1 MDLKQHWEKVY
12 ATKASEEVSWY
23 QQQPETSLSFFRE
36 LNIAKDAAIIDVGG
50 GDGMLVDHLLAEGY
64 TDVTVLDIS
73 EKALEKSIIRLG
85 KKANQVNWMV
95 ADVNSFTSAKKFDV
109 WHDRA
114 VLHFLTEEQERKS
127 YLEKANQ
134 YLKPGAK
141 IIIGTFSDKGPEKCS
156 GLPVKQY
163 TENSLSDFVKKYFHK
178 IKCITKDHLTPFNTV
193 QNFLFCSFLK
203 TN

>member
-1 MDLKQHWEKVY
+1 MNFKEHWEKVY
-12 ATKASEEVSWY
+12 ASKKSDEVSWY

-36 LNIAKDAAIIDVGG
+36 LNIPKDAAIIDVGG
-50 GDGMLVDHLLAEGY
+50 GDSTLVDFLLKEGY
-64 TDVTVLDIS
+64 TDITVLDIS
-73 EKALEKSIIRLG
+73 EKALDKAARRLG
-85 KKANQVNWMV
+85 ENAKRVNWV
-95 ADVNSFTSAKKFDV
+95 VTDVNSLSLSKKFDV

-114 VLHFLTEEQERKS
+114 VLHFLTAEQERTE

-134 YLKPGAK
+134 YLRPGAT

-156 GLPVKQY
+156 GLTVKRY

-178 IKCITKDHLTPFNTV
+178 IKCITRDHLTPFNTL

-203 TN
+203 TT